1 MKKSVQRQRKIL
13 LASWIAIIGNLL
25 LAILKIFIGFISGS
39 LAVIADGIDSA
50 SDIATSFIT
59 LITSRLLAKPPNINY
74 PYGYEKADTMATK
87 VLSFIIFFAGIQLAL
102 STTRGIISNEITE
115 IPGRLAIFVTIFSI
129 FGKIFLAVY
138 LKSVGK
144 SINSSMILAN
154 GKNMQN
160 DVIISVSVL
169 LGLIFTQVLK
179 LPILD
184 SITALAVSFWIMWTG
199 IKMFL
204 KTNTELMDGMND
216 PELYCE
222 LFNAV
227 KKVEGAHNPH
237 RVRVRKLGSY
247 HMISMDMEVEPLMS
261 VKDAHEV
268 AKKVEEKIK
277 STIPNV
283 YDIVIH
289 IEPLGNLEHGE
300 KYGLREGDVKGLV

>member
-1 MKKSVQRQRKIL
+1 MQRQRKIL
-13 LASWIAIIGNLL
+13 LASWIAIIGNLI
-25 LAILKIFIGFISGS
+25 LAILKILIGIISGS

-59 LITSRLLAKPPNINY
+59 LITSRLMAKPPNINY

-87 VLSFIIFFAGIQLAL
+87 VLSFVIFFAGIQLAL

-115 IPGRLAIFVTIFSI
+115 IPGKLAIIVTVFSI
-129 FGKIFLAVY
+129 FGKFILATY

-144 SINSSMILAN
+144 IVNSSMIEAN

-160 DVIISVSVL
+160 DVIISASVL
-169 LGLIFTQVLK
+169 IGLIFTHVLEM
-179 LPILD
+179 PILD
-184 SITALAVSFWIMWTG
+184 RITALAVSFWIMRAG

-204 KTNTELMDGMND
+204 KTNIELMDGMKD

-222 LFNAV
+222 LFKAV
-227 KKVEGAHNPH
+227 KKVKGAHNPH

-247 HMISMDMEVEPLMS
+247 NMISMDLEVDPIMS
-261 VKDAHEV
+261 VKDAHDV
-268 AKKVEEKIK
+268 AKKVEDEIK
-277 STIPNV
+277 SSIPNV
-283 YDIVIH
+283 YDIVVH

-300 KYGLREGDVKGLV
+300 KFGLREGDVKKGVTK

>member
-1 MKKSVQRQRKIL
+1 MKDIVQRQRKIL

-59 LITSRLLAKPPNINY
+59 LITSRFLAKPPNINY

-87 VLSFIIFFAGIQLAL
+87 VLSFIIFFAGIQLAM
-102 STTRGIISNEITE
+102 STTRGIVSNEITE

-144 SINSSMILAN
+144 TINSSMIVAN

-227 KKVEGAHNPH
+227 KKVKGAHNPH

-247 HMISMDMEVEPLMS
+247 HMISMDLEVEPLMS

>member
-1 MKKSVQRQRKIL
+1 MKDLIQRQRKIL
-13 LASWIAIIGNLL
+13 LASWIAIIGNLI
-25 LAILKIFIGFISGS
+25 LAILKILIGIISGS

-50 SDIATSFIT
+50 SDIATSLIT

-102 STTRGIISNEITE
+102 STTRGIISNELTE
-115 IPGRLAIFVTIFSI
+115 IPGKIAIAVTIFSI
-129 FGKIFLAVY
+129 FGKIFLALY
-138 LKSVGK
+138 LKSIGK
-144 SINSSMILAN
+144 TLNSSMIVAN

-169 LGLIFTQVLK
+169 LGLIFTHVFE

-184 SITALAVSFWIMWTG
+184 SVTALAVSFWIMWAG

-237 RVRVRKLGSY
+237 RVRVRKLGNY
-247 HMISMDMEVEPLMS
+247 HMISMDLEVEPLMS
-261 VKDAHEV
+261 VKDAHDV

-277 STIPNV
+277 ATIPNV
-283 YDIVIH
+283 YDIVVH
-289 IEPLGNLEHGE
+289 IEPLGNLEQGE
-300 KYGLREGDVKGLV
+300 KFGIREGDVKGIV